1 MFRTRLLS
9 GIVLVIIELL
19 LIIPGGDILLAGSL
33 IISWIG
39 MFELY
44 RVFKMEK
51 ELPAIIGYGMVA
63 LYYLILRLIIYQ
75 YQQYLILLNF

>member
-33 IISWIG
+33 IISLIG
-39 MFELY
+39 MYELY
-44 RVFKMEK
+44 RVFKFK
-51 ELPAIIGYGMVA
+51 IRIYSGYDDVCIGKFDYPYV
-63 LYYLILRLIIYQ
+63 YLCVYISQI
-75 YQQYLILLNF
+75 